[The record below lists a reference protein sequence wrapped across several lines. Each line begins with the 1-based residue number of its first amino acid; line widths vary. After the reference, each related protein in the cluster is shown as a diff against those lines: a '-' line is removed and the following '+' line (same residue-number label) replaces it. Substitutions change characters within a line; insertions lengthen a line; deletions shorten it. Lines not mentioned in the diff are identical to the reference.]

1 MLPVFLPAIPFAFV
15 LGIVIMDS
23 GIAPLLGWSSSPMIY
38 GGASQ
43 LALLTLLSDGAA
55 IAAAVTAALV
65 VNARHL
71 MYSAAMAPTFQQQPT
86 WFRWVG
92 PYFLIDQVFALA
104 MPRIHDEPE
113 SFRTYY
119 LTLGIVFWLLWLSAT
134 AAGLFL
140 GPVIP
145 PSWGLSFSIPILFL
159 GMLVMTINRW
169 RADCHTDQA
178 YCWGLRPASLLV
190 CCWTVGGDDDL
201 PGHSCDR
208 RWHLLQPRHLY
219 TDAGQAPNSS

>member
-169 RADCHTDQA
+169 PKAA
-178 YCWGLRPASLLV
+178 AAGVAAGVALLASGLPHRSGLLLGA
-190 CCWTVGGDDDL
+190 TAGILVGLLLDG
-201 PGHSCDR
+201 R
-208 RWHLLQPRHLY
+208 RR
-219 TDAGQAPNSS
+219 